1 MLLFLTGPPVEDFV
15 IYLKYMLSG
24 NPCASIRCD
33 GPLRIGPP
41 RPCECPEP
49 EKKKKKKKEEKRRKK
64 KNIEKKIVCWG
75 NMRTKIK

>member
-1 MLLFLTGPPVEDFV
+1 MVDCV

-49 EKKKKKKKEEKRRKK
+49 EKKKTRKREEEKKRRREKEKKRKK
-64 KNIEKKIVCWG
+64 LKKNSMLGKHANK
-75 NMRTKIK
+75 N